1 MAVSKDFLDY
11 VLDQLSTFGRVTARR
26 MFGGIGLY
34 KDELFFGLI
43 DDNVV
48 YFKADD
54 SNRADYEARGAR
66 RFRPFRDKPL
76 LSLSYYEVVESVL
89 EDAEEL
95 AVWARKSRAAASAK
109 AGKKNKSTRAARPRR
124 RTRHQ

>member
-1 MAVSKDFLDY
+1 MAVSKDFLEY

-34 KDELFFGLI
+34 ADGLFFGLI
-43 DDNVV
+43 ADNVV
-48 YFKADD
+48 YFKVDD
-54 SNRADYEARGAR
+54 SNRAHYEARGAR
-66 RFRPFRDKPL
+66 RFQPFRDKPL

-95 AVWARKSRAAASAK
+95 AVWARQSQTAAKIK
-109 AGKKNKSTRAARPRR
+109 AGNKNKSTRGAKPRR
-124 RTRHQ
+124 RARRQ